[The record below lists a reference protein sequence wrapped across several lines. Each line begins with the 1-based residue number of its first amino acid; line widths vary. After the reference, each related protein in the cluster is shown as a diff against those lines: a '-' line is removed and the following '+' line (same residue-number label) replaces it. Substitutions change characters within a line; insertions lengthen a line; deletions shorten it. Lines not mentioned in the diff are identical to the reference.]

1 MIFLSML
8 RRPPI
13 YTLFP
18 YTTLFRSRRAG
29 RLAGY
34 EPRRVHRRDR
44 RIAARPGDRAP
55 GERVAARVLRGRGE
69 LHGLIHLARRRGRR
83 DVDRG
88 DRWRRR
94 RWWRR
99 RWRRRRR
106 HRDGRGA
113 VFPFARRGD
122 RRRAGRLAGYEP
134 RRVHRRGRRI
144 AARPGDR
151 APGERVAARVLRGRG
166 ELHGLSHLDRRR
178 GRRDVDRGDRWGRWR
193 RWWRWG
199 RW

>member
-1 MIFLSML
+1 A
-8 RRPPI
+8 RRGD
-13 YTLFP
+13 
-18 YTTLFRSRRAG
+18 RRRAG

-34 EPRRVHRRDR
+34 EPRRVHRRNR

-55 GERVAARVLRGRGE
+55 GERVAARVLRGHGE
-69 LHGLIHLARRRGRR
+69 LDVLIAPGRRRGWR
-83 DVDRG
+83 VADRG
-88 DRWRRR
+88 DRWLRR

-99 RWRRRRR
+99 RRRWRRRLRFARR
-106 HRDGRGA
+106 GVLG
-113 VFPFARRGD
+113 FARRGD

-166 ELHGLSHLDRRR
+166 ELHGLIHLDRRR

-199 RW
+199 RWWRRDVERGARGEGE